1 MRHHSHP
8 ASIPMPSALL
18 CTCARPQGGF
28 HLPESS
34 DRPQVV
40 GRAPRSPHTAAGGG
54 RERQQAGSA
63 AAWSSL
69 AQVRAQVAAACGRE
83 PRIDQRYPAK
93 EAERDETAEGTA
105 HPAPGA
111 RLGLLRPIR
120 PIPQSATSDGRKTIL
135 KLLWKQI
142 TPGRVRRGPT
152 AEDAQRQR
160 GCDGEAICARQKA
173 RKFPVNLINK
183 LTLAGTLLPCATL
196 HRGVEE
202 EIFLLAPFVSARR
215 EQGTAAGRAIVGSP
229 CPSHPRSQPGKL
241 VTEKASATSPA
252 KGAPLPA
259 TSSPLP
265 PCPLSCPC
273 RDTTRAA
280 GPGGESRASSW

>member
-28 HLPESS
+28 HLPEGS

-40 GRAPRSPHTAAGGG
+40 GRAPRSPCTAAAAGGG

-142 TPGRVRRGPT
+142 TPGRARRGPT
-152 AEDAQRQR
+152 AEDARRQR
-160 GCDGEAICARQKA
+160 GCDGEAICTRQKA

-196 HRGVEE
+196 RRGVEV

-229 CPSHPRSQPGKL
+229 CPSHPQSQPGKL
-241 VTEKASATSPA
+241 VTEKASATSPSQGSPTPCHQQPPPSVPPLLPLQRHHQGC
-252 KGAPLPA
+252 GAG
-259 TSSPLP
+259 
-265 PCPLSCPC
+265 
-273 RDTTRAA
+273 R
-280 GPGGESRASSW
+280 